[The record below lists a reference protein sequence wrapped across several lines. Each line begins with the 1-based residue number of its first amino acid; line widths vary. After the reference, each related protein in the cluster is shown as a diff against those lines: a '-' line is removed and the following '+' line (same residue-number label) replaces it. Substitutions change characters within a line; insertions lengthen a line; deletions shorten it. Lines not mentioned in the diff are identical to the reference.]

1 MSKKTHYELFP
12 NQYKFA
18 FEIDNEARI
27 KSDQEN
33 GRGSFMDFA
42 LYKGGFGCVPADTEY
57 LSPTGWKPIKNL
69 IKTSKLAVY
78 YPDGSIKFEEPKEVF
93 KWNADKWYN
102 FNTRFIHQTLCPNHK
117 IVYWSD
123 RNSEEIKTIRCE
135 DYVNQGCNQHY
146 KIKNYFRT
154 SGDLLTGLSE
164 NELRVLVAY
173 QADGY
178 DYKLIYKNKS
188 TRTLGFHLKKER
200 KIKRLI
206 SLLEKCDKN
215 FVDKPRLN
223 GIKKGYHD
231 IFSTLNL
238 ARYKHFPVKWYQLN
252 NKELSIILDEVQ
264 YWDCTHK
271 GSSIIYSTN
280 NKSDRDFIQFVAASQ
295 GYCTTTYERTRNIK
309 IVQQDK
315 EYVYKNKTEYNVS
328 WTKGKLL
335 SMGKPQVVEAKG
347 GEAKYCPSTSTGMWV
362 ARCKNHIFVT
372 GNS

>member
-1 MSKKTHYELFP
+1 MSKKTHYELFKS
-12 NQYKFA
+12 QYNFMFGVDEK
-18 FEIDNEARI
+18 ARENCD
-27 KSDQEN
+27 KEN
-33 GRGSFMDFA
+33 GRGSYMDFS
-42 LYKGGFGCVPADTEY
+42 LFQGGFTCVPEDTEY

-69 IKTSKLAVY
+69 LKTSKLAVY
-78 YPDGSIKFEEPKEVF
+78 YADGSIKFEEPKEVF
-93 KWNADKWYN
+93 KWEADKWYD

-123 RNSEEIKTIRCE
+123 KKPEEIRTIRCE
-135 DYVNQGCNQHY
+135 DYVNKGCNQHY
-146 KIKNYFRT
+146 KIKNYFKT
-154 SGDLLTGLSE
+154 NGDLSTGLSE

-178 DYKLIYKNKS
+178 DYRAIHGKS
-188 TRTLGFHLKKER
+188 PRCLGFHLKKER

-206 SLLEKCDKN
+206 SLLEKCDKD

-223 GIKKGYHD
+223 GVKKGYHD

-238 ARYKHFPVKWYQLN
+238 AKYKHFPVKWYQLN
-252 NKELSIILDEVQ
+252 DKELGIILDEVQ
-264 YWDCTHK
+264 HWDCTHK
-271 GSSIIYSTN
+271 ETSIVYSTN
-280 NKSDRDFIQFVAASQ
+280 SKSDRDFIQFVAASQ
-295 GYCTTTYERTRNIK
+295 GYCTTTYERARNIK
-309 IVQQDK
+309 IVQQGK
-315 EYVYKNKTEYNVS
+315 EYIYKDKTEYNVS

-335 SMGKPQVVEAKG
+335 SMGKPKVIKAEG